1 MHLCRRQYSLRGS
14 SEIPNNGNNSATLLP
29 SSRPLSNSQRICKV
43 VLELIDTE
51 RFYVRVRLQRTQVSF
66 ANFAHIVYNYNYYF
80 IPQLLVWQLLIKSWC
95 WEWHVVYALLLI
107 LLFFTIL
114 LLLFVLTLILLVSLW
129 VLYHSVLCTG

>member
-66 ANFAHIVYNYNYYF
+66 ANFAHILYNYNYCF
-80 IPQLLVWQLLIKSWC
+80 IPQQLLIKFWC
-95 WEWHVVYALLLI
+95 WEWHAVYALLLI